1 MQTFTLPVEARQQFT
16 TENVLT
22 FSGTMNI
29 SLVMSFKHEAS
40 PSKSTQLCAYGY
52 VLVREKL
59 RGGVQAV
66 RGQIIV
72 LQARDL

>member
-22 FSGTMNI
+22 FSVTMNI

-59 RGGVQAV
+59 RGVQAV